1 MGEKEVNRAFI
12 GDAEDDVFLSNSIF
26 GERYCT
32 ELREI
37 DKHEIIV
44 RICDILGSNPSNLHL
59 AEDVFEKLKFEIA
72 RYIIHHEY
80 CRCNSIRSQ
89 LLLWLDSRI
98 NPDNA
103 KKLSNFMKKYL
114 K

>member
-1 MGEKEVNRAFI
+1 MGDKVANRAYI
-12 GDAEDDVFLSNSIF
+12 GDIGDDVFLSNSIF

-32 ELREI
+32 ELREM

-44 RICDILGSNPSNLHL
+44 KICEILGPNPSNLHL
-59 AEDVFEKLKFEIA
+59 AEDVFEDLKFEIA
-72 RYIIHHEY
+72 RYVIHHEY

-89 LLLWLDSRI
+89 LLLWLDSKI

-103 KKLSNFMKKYL
+103 QKLSNFIQKYL